1 MDSTSSNRP
10 SSKDTAEYKVIQK
23 LFDQLVEHS
32 KTSLSILFNKLF
44 SSELLTHHEHGN
56 LLESHK
62 QPYDNATDLIRII
75 LTRVEKDSSNFT
87 IFVSSLRHCEL
98 DQVADDLETS
108 FGRESLTLP
117 PASPTST
124 QSSYHNISGA
134 EQSDPVATYDTTSQL
149 SAGDDSTSDVFSS
162 PHGQEHFKA
171 PQQSGVPSDPVDG
184 FLLDGGVLPEG
195 NDKPLKYPVEDSC
208 DDTVTVL
215 QRSNQPTQSGRHNS
229 DMVTKQLSHH
239 VFHGHHQENVYP
251 NLKRLPTS
259 QSSSYRWIKNYRT
272 TNTARTNC
280 QETPRISSAF
290 YKAPDTSGTSSMG
303 EPYSAPSAPDTYGS
317 TTYASHVSTKIWDS
331 RGTRQFSFDGTSI
344 IEDETA
350 YYKQEA
356 AHREDEN
363 NVLKDIIWKLKR
375 ENEKQNQALIK
386 ENTRIQDLQ
395 KQLIE
400 QCQNLQAQKTAA
412 ESRLRNLRTTL
423 VDAKHSESEAK
434 KRATEVEKDMEES
447 TRQYEENIG
456 TLTQQLRQTREVGVQ
471 LCARGVWDQLLS
483 EKEAKKRDKM
493 ARGVVLK
500 NVKMDVMES
509 ASKHIFCV
517 TETKRWSCEVGHM
530 QAQDEALPVQDVNN
544 DLLKRLEALDLSSD
558 RL

>member
-10 SSKDTAEYKVIQK
+10 SGKDTAEYKVIQK

-87 IFVSSLRHCEL
+87 IFVSSMRHCEL

-184 FLLDGGVLPEG
+184 FLSDGGVHPEG
-195 NDKPLKYPVEDSC
+195 NEIYDKSLKHPVEDSC

-215 QRSNQPTQSGRHNS
+215 QRSKQPTQSGSHNS

-272 TNTARTNC
+272 TNTARTDC
-280 QETPRISSAF
+280 QETPRVSSAF

-303 EPYSAPSAPDTYGS
+303 GTLYAEPYSAPSAPDTYGS
-317 TTYASHVSTKIWDS
+317 TAYASHVSTKIWDS
-331 RGTRQFSFDGTSI
+331 RGTRRFSSASTTI
-344 IEDETA
+344 TERERA
-350 YYKQEA
+350 CYKKEA
-356 AHREDEN
+356 ANREDEN
-363 NVLKDIIWKLKR
+363 KDLKGLIWVLKK
-375 ENEKQNQALIK
+375 ENEEQNQQLISQ
-386 ENTRIQDLQ
+386 NTEIQDLQ
-395 KQLIE
+395 KQLMG
-400 QCQNLQAQKTAA
+400 QCKVSQNLLAQKTEA
-412 ESRLRNLRTTL
+412 ESRLRKLRTTL
-423 VDAKHSESEAK
+423 VSAKHNESKAE
-434 KRATEVEKDMEES
+434 KRVMDVEKDMEES
-447 TRQYEENIG
+447 TKQYEENIG
-456 TLTQQLRQTREVGVQ
+456 TLTQQLRHTREVGVQ

-509 ASKHIFCV
+509 ASKHIFFV
-517 TETKRWSCEVGHM
+517 
-530 QAQDEALPVQDVNN
+530 
-544 DLLKRLEALDLSSD
+544 LLKTKKMVL
-558 RL
+558 